1 MSGLDFL
8 RLLHMPIGMAP
19 RVSFVRQAL
28 ALLDTLENAFP
39 SQEEEKIA
47 QAKKEAVEIREDL
60 ASQGVDTDAFLTY
73 NMQELRV
80 LHRISL
86 PLNARYSAL
95 ISAVIGIESL
105 VFFQD
110 DVRRR
115 QAGEFIRKR
124 AEGATGEDAVMFDRA
139 EKIIRGG
146 TSEQKMYDILERL
159 AQDAGMSCDT
169 DPRWQTLCDLRR
181 VRNRIVHG
189 AGCLKKENKQAFKAA
204 KRLGF
209 SVLDKVNVDGEKFE
223 MPLGTQ
229 IWIERNA
236 LNKPVEQAL
245 EFIAQACDKHFL
257 PGT

>member
-8 RLLHMPIGMAP
+8 RLLHMPLSMAP

-28 ALLDTLENAFP
+28 ALLDTLENALP

-47 QAKKEAVEIREDL
+47 QAKKEAVQIRANLEAQRFD
-60 ASQGVDTDAFLTY
+60 VDDFLTD
-73 NMQELRV
+73 NMQELRA

-105 VFFQD
+105 VYSQD
-110 DVRRR
+110 DARRR

-124 AEGATGEDAVMFDRA
+124 AEEATAEDAVMFRRA
-139 EKIIRGG
+139 EKIIQGG
-146 TSEQKMYDILERL
+146 ISGQKVSDTLKRF

-169 DPRWQTLCDLRR
+169 DPRWQTFCDLQC

-189 AGCLKKENKQAFKAA
+189 AGCVKKENTKDFKAA
-204 KRLGF
+204 ERLGF
-209 SVLDKVNVDGEKFE
+209 SVSDKVNVDGEKFE
-223 MPLGTQ
+223 MPLGRQ

-245 EFIAQACDKHFL
+245 EFIEQACDKHFL